1 VERLRA
7 EAAAQALPLLTP
19 ARRLLPVQLLR
30 PLLAAAVLVAQETTP
45 VRVLLAVLVRSLAAA
60 AAVVA
65 VVQPRA
71 ALVAQA
77 ALAA

>member
-1 VERLRA
+1 M
-7 EAAAQALPLLTP
+7 
-19 ARRLLPVQLLR
+19 
-30 PLLAAAVLVAQETTP
+30 LVAQETTP
-45 VRVLLAVLVRSLAAA
+45 VQARLVALAASPVA
-60 AAVVA
+60 VAAVV